1 MSQILNQ
8 DAAAAVDF
16 MKRTGSNVRED
27 AGLWIARQLEYVR
40 TRGYEEPQIVNPLV
54 NAIPRSSDIPEWAET
69 FTYPVY
75 DEVGIAKIIANY
87 ADDLPRVD
95 IAATEVTAKIQ
106 PVGVSY
112 GYNTQELTVSNAMG
126 SNLPTRKAVVAR
138 KATDRKIEDLT
149 MVGEARHGVTG
160 IVNHPNIGVTVLPT
174 STAWSAVATTADAI
188 MADVNALMNA
198 LALQSSGVHMAT
210 HFFMPL
216 TAYTAMNSKRNTTT
230 GYTALTMAREAY
242 PSVTFVGVP
251 QLEAT
256 KQVIVGEFT
265 STNIESIVPQPFK
278 QLPAQERNLEFV
290 IPCTARAGGVS
301 VYQPLAFTRATLV

>member
-8 DAAAAVDF
+8 DAASAVDF

-27 AGLWIARQLEYVR
+27 AGLWIAQQLEYVR
-40 TRGYEEPQIVNPLV
+40 TRGYEEPQIANPLV
-54 NAIPRSSDIPEWAET
+54 NAIPRSNDIPEWAET

-75 DEVGIAKIIANY
+75 DEVGIAKILANY

-149 MVGEARHGVTG
+149 MVGEAKYGVTG
-160 IVNHPNIGVTVLPT
+160 IANHPNIGVTVLKNL
-174 STAWSAVATTADAI
+174 SAWAASTADAI
-188 MADVNALMNA
+188 MGDVDTIMNA

-230 GYTALTMAREAY
+230 GDTALTMAREAY

-265 STNIESIVPQPFK
+265 STNIEAIVPQPFK

-290 IPCTARAGGVS
+290 IPCIARAGGVS

>member
-8 DAAAAVDF
+8 DAASAVDF

-27 AGLWIARQLEYVR
+27 AGLWIAKQLEYVR
-40 TRGYEEPQIVNPLV
+40 TRGYEEPQIANPLV

-149 MVGEARHGVTG
+149 MVGEAKYGVTG

-188 MADVNALMNA
+188 MADVDALMNA

-216 TAYTAMNSKRNTTT
+216 KAYTAMNSKRNTTT

-301 VYQPLAFTRATLV
+301 VYQPLAFTRTTLV

>member
-8 DAAAAVDF
+8 DAASAVDF

-27 AGLWIARQLEYVR
+27 AGLWIAQQLEYVR
-40 TRGYEEPQIVNPLV
+40 TRGYEEPQIANPLV
-54 NAIPRSSDIPEWAET
+54 NAIPRSNDIPEWAET

-75 DEVGIAKIIANY
+75 DEVGIAKILANY

-149 MVGEARHGVTG
+149 MVGEAKYGVTG
-160 IVNHPNIGVTVLPT
+160 IANHPNIGVTILKNL
-174 STAWSAVATTADAI
+174 SAWAASTADAI
-188 MADVNALMNA
+188 MGDVDTIMNA

-230 GYTALTMAREAY
+230 GDTALTMAREAY

-265 STNIESIVPQPFK
+265 STNIEAIVPQPFK

-290 IPCTARAGGVS
+290 IPCIARAGGVS

>member
-27 AGLWIARQLEYVR
+27 AGLWIAQQLEYVR
-40 TRGYEEPQIVNPLV
+40 TRGYEEPQIANPLV

-106 PVGVSY
+106 PIGVSY

-149 MVGEARHGVTG
+149 MVGEAKYGVTG
-160 IVNHPNIGVTVLPT
+160 IVNHPNIGVTVLQNL
-174 STAWSAVATTADAI
+174 SAWAASTADAI
-188 MADVNALMNA
+188 MGDVDTLMNA

-230 GYTALTMAREAY
+230 GDTVLTMAREAY

-265 STNIESIVPQPFK
+265 STNIEAIVPQPFK